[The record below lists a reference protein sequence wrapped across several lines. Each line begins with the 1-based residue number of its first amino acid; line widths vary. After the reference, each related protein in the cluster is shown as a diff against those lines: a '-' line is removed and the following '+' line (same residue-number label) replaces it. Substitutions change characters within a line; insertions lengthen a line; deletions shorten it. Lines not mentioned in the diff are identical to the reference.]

1 MHTIVFFGDS
11 ITQQGNS
18 GNGFIAQLRQQLSAT
33 DYQLIGAGIG
43 GNKVYDL
50 YLRLERDV
58 LLHEP
63 YTTVILIG
71 INDIWHKEKGIGV
84 DIVKYEQFYRAII
97 EKLLQHQ
104 SKVILCTLTVIGERT
119 NQSNPMDADLEAYSQ
134 VVTTLASDY
143 QITCVALRQIFT
155 QYLQIHNT
163 TNAYKGILTTD
174 GVHLNT
180 TGNTLVATAL
190 LPLLQQLSN

>member
-11 ITQQGNS
+11 ITQQGNN
-18 GNGFIAQLRQQLSAT
+18 GDGFIAQLRQQLPANK
-33 DYQLIGAGIG
+33 YQLIGAGIG

-63 YTTVILIG
+63 DTTVILIG

-84 DIVKYEQFYRAII
+84 DIVKYEQFYRAMI
-97 EKLLQHQ
+97 EKLLQQ
-104 SKVILCTLTVIGERT
+104 PCKVILCTLTVIGERT
-119 NQSNPMDADLEAYSQ
+119 NQSNPMDEDLEAYSQ

-143 QITCVALRQIFT
+143 HVTCVALRQIFT
-155 QYLQIHNT
+155 QYLQIHNKN
-163 TNAYKGILTTD
+163 NAYKGVLTTD
-174 GVHLNT
+174 GVHLNSA
-180 TGNTLVATAL
+180 GNQLVAQAL
-190 LPLLQQLSN
+190 LPLLQQA